1 MTAKP
6 KAPRRGWTPT
16 MEQRADLNGRQVKCL
31 IASEGHLW
39 MRGYFD
45 RLPPVVRRRLAES
58 RFNICPA
65 CMDEEARMA
74 ASKPSVA
81 VYFAVIESIEKKLG
95 ATELNAEGERR

>member
-6 KAPRRGWTPT
+6 KATRRGWTPT
-16 MEQRADLNGRQVKCL
+16 MEQRAELNGRQVKCL

-45 RLPPVVRRRLAES
+45 RLPPAVRRRLAES